1 MRVKTRWHKT
11 GAKPLKQ
18 LATVVA
24 VTIWRVA
31 HQAVKNMLKAD
42 FEIERGPRYLAV
54 MAEFMAFLV
63 HVADRMAYERLKE
76 DERGEFTTA
85 TAVRLAEILE
95 QNQLE
100 LFGPNRA
107 TDYRNAFI
115 ELVNRRGEDY
125 ATCQYTTTEG
135 PDYGFL
141 RVLAHGIRDLM
152 EERDRTWVFDQV
164 MEIEAPEAV
173 QTLTKALRGLFHPEE
188 ADAPHP
194 VSSRE

>member
-1 MRVKTRWHKT
+1 MRVKTRWHKI
-11 GAKPLKQ
+11 GPKPMKQ
-18 LATVVA
+18 LATVA
-24 VTIWRVA
+24 AATIWRVA

-54 MAEFMAFLV
+54 MAEFMVFLV
-63 HVADRMAYERLKE
+63 HVADRLAYERLKE
-76 DERGEFTTA
+76 DERAEFITA
-85 TAVRLAEILE
+85 LAVRLAEILE

-107 TDYRNAFI
+107 PDCHDAFI
-115 ELVNRRGEDY
+115 ELVNRRGDDY
-125 ATCQYTTTEG
+125 AGCGYGAEG

-152 EERDRTWVFDQV
+152 KERDRGWVFGQV

-173 QTLTKALRGLFHPEE
+173 ETLTRALRGLFHPEE
-188 ADAPHP
+188 GDAPDP
-194 VSSRE
+194 ASLN

>member
-11 GAKPLKQ
+11 GPKPMKQ
-18 LATVVA
+18 LATVA
-24 VTIWRVA
+24 AATIWRVA

-54 MAEFMAFLV
+54 MAEFMVFLV

-76 DERGEFTTA
+76 DERVEFTTA
-85 TAVRLAEILE
+85 AAVRLAEILE

-100 LFGPNRA
+100 LFGPNSA
-107 TDYRNAFI
+107 PGYRDAFI
-115 ELVNRRGEDY
+115 ELVNRRGDDY
-125 ATCQYTTTEG
+125 ATCGYSAEG

-141 RVLAHGIRDLM
+141 RVLAHGVRDLM
-152 EERDRTWVFDQV
+152 EQRDRTWVFDQV

-173 QTLTKALRGLFHPEE
+173 KTLQKALRGLFNPEE
-188 ADAPHP
+188 SDAPHP

>member
-11 GAKPLKQ
+11 GAKPMKQ
-18 LATVVA
+18 LATVA
-24 VTIWRVA
+24 AATIWRVA

-54 MAEFMAFLV
+54 MAEFMVFLV
-63 HVADRMAYERLKE
+63 HLADRLAFERLKE
-76 DERGEFTTA
+76 DERVEFITA
-85 TAVRLAEILE
+85 LAVRLAEILE
-95 QNQLE
+95 QNQWE

-107 TDYRNAFI
+107 PACRDAFI

-125 ATCQYTTTEG
+125 AACGYGAEG

-141 RVLAHGIRDLM
+141 RVLAHGVRDLM
-152 EERDRTWVFDQV
+152 EQRDRTWVFDQV

-173 QTLTKALRGLFHPEE
+173 KTLRKALRGLFNPEE
-188 ADAPHP
+188 SDAPHP

>member
-11 GAKPLKQ
+11 GAKPQKQ
-18 LATVVA
+18 LATVA
-24 VTIWRVA
+24 AATIWRIA

-63 HVADRMAYERLKE
+63 HVSDRMAYERLKG
-76 DERGEFTTA
+76 DERVEFTTA

-95 QNQLE
+95 QNRLE

-115 ELVNRRGEDY
+115 ELINQRGEDY
-125 ATCQYTTTEG
+125 ATCQYTTEG

-141 RVLAHGIRDLM
+141 RVLAHGIRELM

-173 QTLTKALRGLFHPEE
+173 KTLTKALRGLFHPEE